1 MVDPATGHPTVIG
14 PITNGGCVID
24 IAANAAGEIYG
35 VDLVSASLLKIDPA
49 TGAGTV
55 VGPLG
60 ISPNYAQGMD
70 FDEDTGTL
78 YWAAYTTSGELR
90 TIDTATGAS
99 YLIGAFPGGA
109 EVDAFAIATGGG
121 GGGLPWIT
129 LTPTEGTVPAAG
141 QLDIDAEFFPEGV
154 APAHYGLFR
163 GVIKS
168 TNDTPA
174 ALPDIPVYFTKAY
187 WDVPRGHWADAF
199 IHSLAGA
206 RITSGCGNGNFCP
219 ENNLNRAEM
228 AVMMVRAMYGPDY
241 APPPAVGIFADVVIS
256 DTDTTADYIEQ
267 LYNDGVVA
275 GCASG
280 PPALYCPNDLVNRAQ
295 MSVFVAAA
303 LGITPV
309 NPPTGY
315 FTDVT
320 GTPYA
325 WAAPLRRSLFNAGI
339 TAGCGD
345 HLFCP
350 ATQITR
356 AQLSVWLVV
365 TLGLPTYTHPAAPPA
380 R

>member
-1 MVDPATGHPTVIG
+1 
-14 PITNGGCVID
+14 
-24 IAANAAGEIYG
+24 
-35 VDLVSASLLKIDPA
+35 
-49 TGAGTV
+49 
-55 VGPLG
+55 
-60 ISPNYAQGMD
+60 MD

-99 YLIGAFPGGA
+99 FLIGAFPGGA

-206 RITSGCGNGNFCP
+206 RITRGCGNGQLLPGEQPQPCRDGRHDGP
-219 ENNLNRAEM
+219 CH
-228 AVMMVRAMYGPDY
+228 VR
-241 APPPAVGIFADVVIS
+241 S
-256 DTDTTADYIEQ
+256 
-267 LYNDGVVA
+267 
-275 GCASG
+275 
-280 PPALYCPNDLVNRAQ
+280 
-295 MSVFVAAA
+295 
-303 LGITPV
+303 
-309 NPPTGY
+309 
-315 FTDVT
+315 
-320 GTPYA
+320 
-325 WAAPLRRSLFNAGI
+325 
-339 TAGCGD
+339 
-345 HLFCP
+345 
-350 ATQITR
+350 
-356 AQLSVWLVV
+356 
-365 TLGLPTYTHPAAPPA
+365 
-380 R
+380 

>member
-1 MVDPATGHPTVIG
+1 
-14 PITNGGCVID
+14 
-24 IAANAAGEIYG
+24 
-35 VDLVSASLLKIDPA
+35 
-49 TGAGTV
+49 
-55 VGPLG
+55 
-60 ISPNYAQGMD
+60 
-70 FDEDTGTL
+70 
-78 YWAAYTTSGELR
+78 
-90 TIDTATGAS
+90 
-99 YLIGAFPGGA
+99 
-109 EVDAFAIATGGG
+109 
-121 GGGLPWIT
+121 
-129 LTPTEGTVPAAG
+129 
-141 QLDIDAEFFPEGV
+141 
-154 APAHYGLFR
+154 
-163 GVIKS
+163 
-168 TNDTPA
+168 
-174 ALPDIPVYFTKAY
+174 
-187 WDVPRGHWADAF
+187 
-199 IHSLAGA
+199 
-206 RITSGCGNGNFCP
+206 
-219 ENNLNRAEM
+219 
-228 AVMMVRAMYGPDY
+228 MVRAMYGPDY

-275 GCASG
+275 GCAAG

-309 NPPTGY
+309 DPPTGY

-325 WAAPLRRSLFNAGI
+325 WAAPFAEALFNAGI